1 MQTGHTRAQRGTSLV
16 AKSFTSVHGE
26 DVCLLLQIEAA
37 PEHGKTLEKECEQV
51 VKHSLL
57 ETEGEAAARLDGT
70 LKELNGLF
78 KGLTVS
84 ESITDI
90 HAIALIVDTTGV
102 LHVSH
107 VGRAEAY
114 VVRGGT
120 ASQITEYTRG
130 KPVPGFV
137 HIASGGLE
145 PRDTVICST
154 QRLLRTVTPAQ
165 LAQLAQ
171 LAQRGGE
178 LLDELTVEL
187 DAERE
192 QAALAILQVS
202 GGLMG
207 RDRSR
212 TPATPAIGAKRST
225 RERRRG
231 FTPPLAFLS
240 GMRNLSRK
248 LPKGI
253 PVSGA
258 FSRGV
263 ERVKAVT
270 GSLLSDLRNPK
281 RKKRAHFFLLAGVVG
296 LVLVVWVVVRV
307 SGSTQ
312 SSQTRSELRTDLEHI
327 EQQLQTADTRR
338 LAGDTASA
346 DLILDQAETSAKSVM
361 DHESGLFR
369 MEALDLLDRIRAKR
383 EEINNIIR
391 LSPTVVVNLTTQ
403 NPDIIA
409 QGFVGLGDGEFVVY
423 DRQNLYRVLLN
434 SVEEPRLLDEQEL
447 IVQGTPFPRFQ
458 TTVFQMTDNSIVEM
472 INDVPTPMK
481 TEDPAGWIK
490 GKNIKAYL
498 RYLYILS
505 PENNQI
511 YKYDRLSNRYSPPA
525 EYNVNGDLSGGLDMV
540 IDGNVF
546 LLKEGG
552 QIVKLLRGEVRPF
565 AIRYAPDGV
574 LATATKI
581 FKNLEGNIYFLD
593 PENARV
599 VVVTEGG
606 ASGESNYVRQYVL
619 EGEQVGA
626 LKDLW
631 VDEDE
636 AQLYVLDE
644 KRMYRVDLVK

>member
-26 DVCLLLQIEAA
+26 EVCLLLQIEAA
-37 PEHGKTLEKECEQV
+37 PEQSKTLEKECEQV

-114 VVRGGT
+114 VIRGGT

-130 KPVPGFV
+130 KPVSGFV

-145 PRDTVICST
+145 PRDIVICST
-154 QRLLRTVTPAQ
+154 QRLLRTVTP
-165 LAQLAQ
+165 AQLAQ

-192 QAALAILQVS
+192 QAALCILQVS
-202 GGLMG
+202 GGLMS

-212 TPATPAIGAKRST
+212 AAATPAIEAKRST

-231 FTPPLAFLS
+231 RAATPLAFLS
-240 GMRNLSRK
+240 GMRNLSGK
-248 LPKGI
+248 LPKSI
-253 PVSGA
+253 PMSGA
-258 FSRGV
+258 LSRGTEV
-263 ERVKAVT
+263 MKSVT
-270 GSLLSDLRNPK
+270 GSLLLDLRNPK

-296 LVLVVWVVVRV
+296 LVLVVWVVVRI

-312 SSQTRSELRTDLEHI
+312 SSQTRSELRTSLERI
-327 EQQLQTADTRR
+327 EEQLQTADTRR

-346 DLILDQAETSAKSVM
+346 NLILDQAETNAKSVM

-369 MEALDLLDRIRAKR
+369 MEALDILDRIRAKR

-403 NPDIIA
+403 NQDIIA
-409 QGFVGLGDGEFVVY
+409 QGFVGIGEGEFVVY

-447 IVQGTPFPRFQ
+447 IVEGVPFPRFQ
-458 TTVFQMTDNSIVEM
+458 TIVFQMTDNSIVEM

-490 GKNIKAYL
+490 GADIKAYL
-498 RYLYILS
+498 RYLYVLS

-511 YKYDRLSNRYSPPA
+511 YKYERLSNRYSPPA

-574 LATATKI
+574 LATATKL

-593 PENARV
+593 PTNVRV
-599 VVVTEGG
+599 IVVTEGG
-606 ASGESNYVRQYVL
+606 ASGESNYIRQYVL
-619 EGEQVGA
+619 EGEQVGE

-644 KRMYRVDLVK
+644 KRVYRIDLVK